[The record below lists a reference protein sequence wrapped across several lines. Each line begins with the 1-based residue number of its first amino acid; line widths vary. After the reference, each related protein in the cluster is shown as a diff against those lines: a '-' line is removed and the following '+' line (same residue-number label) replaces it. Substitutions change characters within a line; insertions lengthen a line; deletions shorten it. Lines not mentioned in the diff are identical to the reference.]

1 MKIVEVCPYD
11 MTRPGGV
18 QAHIRDLSDW
28 LRGRGHEVTI
38 VAPPPM
44 HGGAVSGV
52 RTLGRVRR
60 VTVHGTLSEIC
71 YVPRGEMAAFAAE
84 MRGSGAEL
92 VHLHTPWTPLLPLQ
106 VWRKLKLP
114 AAATFHATL
123 PVDPGLAGRAMRA
136 AARYFMKRLDAVI
149 VPSVSPLNSLPKVAG
164 VEPVVLPPSVDL
176 GDWTVAGQARE
187 ASGGTVRVAYLG
199 RFEERKGVDVLLDAW
214 RMLASRINGLELT
227 IAGGGAM
234 EPAVRAAT
242 QSPWGKT
249 IRYVPEP
256 DADEARRI
264 VGYADIFAA
273 PARFGES
280 FGIVLTEA
288 MAAGAVPV
296 AAANSGYATVMT
308 GDGAQL
314 LTPPGDAAALAERIA
329 TLAADAALRKRLR
342 TWGSAHAAGFDI
354 GVVGP
359 RYEKLFEAV
368 LARRGENSRQ

>member
-18 QAHIRDLSDW
+18 QAHIRDLSAW

-44 HGGAVSGV
+44 HGSPVSGV

-71 YVPRGEMAAFAAE
+71 YVPRGEMAVFAAE
-84 MRGSGAEL
+84 MRGAEL

-106 VWRKLKLP
+106 VWRNLKLP
-114 AAATFHATL
+114 AVATFHATL
-123 PVDPGLAGRAMRA
+123 PADAGLAGRAMRA

-149 VPSVSPLNSLPKVAG
+149 VPSVSPLSSLPKISG

-176 GDWTVAGQARE
+176 NAWTEAGQARE
-187 ASGGTVRVAYLG
+187 AAGGTVRVAYLG
-199 RFEERKGVDVLLDAW
+199 RFEERKGVDVLLEAW
-214 RMLASRINGLELT
+214 RMLASRTSGLELT

-234 EPAVRAAT
+234 ESAVLAAT

-256 DADEARRI
+256 DAEEARRI
-264 VGYADIFAA
+264 VGNTDIFVA

-296 AAANSGYATVMT
+296 AAANSGYTTVMT
-308 GDGAQL
+308 GEGSPL
-314 LTPPGDAAALAERIA
+314 LVPPGDAAALAERLEA
-329 TLAADAALRKRLR
+329 LAKDAALRERLQN
-342 TWGSAHAAGFDI
+342 WGRAHAAAFDMSC
-354 GVVGP
+354 VGP

-368 LARRGENSRQ
+368 LARRGAKSRQ